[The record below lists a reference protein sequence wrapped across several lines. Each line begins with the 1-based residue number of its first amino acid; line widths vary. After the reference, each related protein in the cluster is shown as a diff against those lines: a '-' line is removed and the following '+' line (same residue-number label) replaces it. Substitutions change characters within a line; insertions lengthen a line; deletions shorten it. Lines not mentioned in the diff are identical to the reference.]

1 MLGREVKQSLEN
13 SGHLVSAP
21 TSAELNLRDANATL
35 KSLKSFQPEVVIHS
49 AALVGGIQAN
59 IEGGGRFLTEN
70 LEIDHSII
78 FSSKTLGIKN
88 FVYIGSSCMYPTNSS
103 NSLNV
108 QDLLSGPLEPTNAN
122 YALAKILGAKAVEA
136 VDATKDVN
144 WKTFIASNLYGPG
157 DHFEPDRSHLLA
169 AIIAKVDQAKKR
181 DLNEIVMWGEGVVRR
196 EFTYVTDFAQWIS
209 NSINQLERLP
219 SMMNVGYGIDYSVR
233 EYYEMVMQELGY
245 KGALIPDKT
254 KPNGML
260 SKLMDSSVARSFGWS
275 PSTSIRQGINQTHE
289 WFKEQNGTL

>member
-1 MLGREVKQSLEN
+1 MLGREVKQSLEK

-35 KSLKSFQPEVVIHS
+35 NCLKSFQPEVVIHS

-78 FSSKTLGIKN
+78 FGSKALGVKN
-88 FVYIGSSCMYPTNSS
+88 FVYVGSSCMYPTNSS
-103 NSLNV
+103 DSLRI

-136 VDATKDVN
+136 IDSMKGVN

-169 AIIAKVDQAKKR
+169 AIIAKVDHAKKQN
-181 DLNEIVMWGEGVVRR
+181 LKEIVMWGEGVVRR
-196 EFTYVTDFAQWIS
+196 EFTYVTDFALWIS
-209 NSINQLERLP
+209 DSVSQLERFP
-219 SMMNVGYGIDYSVR
+219 SMLNVGYGIDYSVR

-245 KGALIPDKT
+245 KGVLVPDKT
-254 KPNGML
+254 KPNGIL

-289 WFKEQNGTL
+289 WFKEQNGPR